1 MTRRKLQAAIFR
13 NRHRRSEPK
22 VPNILGGPP
31 PVLKVYILS
40 LGWVS
45 YPFFWEEVT
54 EKYG

>member
-13 NRHRRSEPK
+13 NRHGRSEPK